1 MERLLLLR
9 LVFLKILNGCIQKSE
24 DGNPVM
30 YCSFYGI
37 TEKPFS
43 ITPDP
48 KFLYLGKTHK
58 EAFAHLLYG
67 IRERGGFIVVTGEIG
82 AGKTTLC
89 RGLLSHLDED
99 TLVAFIFNPTLSAL
113 ELLKSINEDFGIPS
127 KGTTKKELIDE
138 LNRFLL
144 DKRKEGKNTVLI
156 IDESQSLD
164 GEVLEQVRLL
174 SNLETETEKLLQII
188 LIGQPEFRHILEQPR
203 LLQLNQRVTVRYHL
217 KALSRE
223 ETAEY
228 IYHRLSVIDG
238 TDKIFFTPEALKKI
252 WRSTRGVPRLIN
264 VLCDR
269 ALLAGY
275 GKKKKHIDGQIID
288 QARKEVTGRSA
299 WAGYSNFFRTVRN
312 GLVPVSLM
320 GIFLVLLVIG
330 LREYLGEGRRA
341 EGDKPSREHV
351 ATSDEAPV
359 PSSTDPVSSP
369 PSGPSSDDL
378 APASGHTDDAGAL
391 ARASSNPH
399 AIASSLEPSPQEAAL
414 TEQTEV
420 SREAAGSR
428 RRDATPTPGP
438 GEETSLQGASLDNAV
453 EVASAAGEME
463 ERVLRAFYS
472 KTLLETREEAFLAVV
487 RKWGSGVSSEEEKQL
502 YGAAP
507 DLYKAAKALRFQCL
521 RFRGNINRVRALD
534 LPVLLEL
541 RLGETMTKR
550 YVALL
555 AFDGAYGKIAPP
567 LPDDSSL
574 VPLDVLESLW
584 FGTAY
589 ALWRDVWGGRR
600 YLAKGMKGGIVEDL
614 QSSLKDLGYYRQKPS
629 GVFDEKTADAVGAF
643 QRDHLLD
650 EDGILGPQT
659 RIVLYQALKR
669 FQMPTL
675 GGAF

>member
-1 MERLLLLR
+1 
-9 LVFLKILNGCIQKSE
+9 
-24 DGNPVM
+24 M

-37 TEKPFS
+37 AEKPFS

-89 RGLLSHLDED
+89 RALLSHLDED

-138 LNRFLL
+138 LNQFLL

-164 GEVLEQVRLL
+164 GEVLEQIRLL

-188 LIGQPEFRHILEQPR
+188 LVGQPEFRHILERPR

-217 KALSRE
+217 KALSPE
-223 ETAEY
+223 ETVEY
-228 IYHRLSVIDG
+228 VHHRLSVIDG
-238 TDKIFFTPEALKKI
+238 ADKVFFSPEALKKI
-252 WRSTRGVPRLIN
+252 WRYTRGVPRLIN

-275 GKKKKHIDGQIID
+275 GKKKKHINGQIID

-299 WAGYSNFFRTVRN
+299 WAGSSNFFRTMRS
-312 GLVPVSLM
+312 GLVPASLL
-320 GIFLVLLVIG
+320 GIFLVLLLIG
-330 LREYLGEGRRA
+330 LRDYLGEGRRA

-359 PSSTDPVSSP
+359 PFSTDPVSSP
-369 PSGPSSDDL
+369 PSGPTSDDL
-378 APASGHTDDAGAL
+378 APASSHTDDVGAL

-399 AIASSLEPSPQEAAL
+399 AIASSLEPSPQEAA
-414 TEQTEV
+414 
-420 SREAAGSR
+420 A
-428 RRDATPTPGP
+428 
-438 GEETSLQGASLDNAV
+438 LQGASLGEEV
-453 EVASAAGEME
+453 EVAGAAGEME

-487 RKWGSGVSSEEEKQL
+487 RKWGSGFSSEEEKQL

-507 DLYKAAKALRFQCL
+507 DLYKAAKALGFQCL
-521 RFRGNINRVRALD
+521 RFRGNINRVRVLD

-541 RLGETMTKR
+541 RLGEAMTKR

-555 AFDGAYGKIAPP
+555 AFEGAYGKIAPP

-574 VPLDVLESLW
+574 VPLEVVESLW
-584 FGTAY
+584 YGTAY
-589 ALWRDVWGGRR
+589 ALWKDAWGGRR
-600 YLAKGMKGGIVEDL
+600 YLAKGMKGGTVGDL

-643 QRDHLLD
+643 QRDHFLD

-675 GGAF
+675 GGASQR

>member
-1 MERLLLLR
+1 
-9 LVFLKILNGCIQKSE
+9 
-24 DGNPVM
+24 M

-138 LNRFLL
+138 LNQFLL

-217 KALSRE
+217 GALSPE

-228 IYHRLSVIDG
+228 VHHRLSVIDG
-238 TDKIFFTPEALKKI
+238 ADKVFFSPEALKKI
-252 WRSTRGVPRLIN
+252 WRYTRGVPRLIN

-275 GKKKKHIDGQIID
+275 GKKKKQIDGRIID

-299 WAGYSNFFRTVRN
+299 WAGPSNFLRTMRS
-312 GLVPVSLM
+312 GLVPALLL
-320 GIFLVLLVIG
+320 GIFLVLLLMG
-330 LREYLGEGRRA
+330 LRDYLGEDRRA
-341 EGDKPSREHV
+341 EGDKSSQQHV

-359 PSSTDPVSSP
+359 PSPDEATPVSS
-369 PSGPSSDDL
+369 
-378 APASGHTDDAGAL
+378 HTDDVGAL

-399 AIASSLEPSPQEAAL
+399 AIATSLEPSPQEAAL

-420 SREAAGSR
+420 SRDAEGSR
-428 RRDATPTPGP
+428 RSDGSPPSGP
-438 GEETSLQGASLDNAV
+438 GEEAPLQGASLGEAA
-453 EVASAAGEME
+453 EVTSAAGDME
-463 ERVLRAFYS
+463 ERVLRSFYS

-487 RKWGSGVSSEEEKQL
+487 RKWGSGVSSKEEKQI
-502 YGAAP
+502 YDAAP
-507 DLYKAAKALRFQCL
+507 DLYKAAKALGFQCL

-541 RLGETMTKR
+541 RLGKTMTKR

-555 AFDGAYGKIAPP
+555 AFEGAYGRIAPP
-567 LPDDSSL
+567 LPDGSSL
-574 VPLDVLESLW
+574 VPLSVLEPLW
-584 FGTAY
+584 YGTAY

-600 YLAKGMKGGIVEDL
+600 YLAKGMKGKTVEDL
-614 QSSLKDLGYYRQKPS
+614 QSSLKELGYYGQKPS
-629 GVFDEKTADAVGAF
+629 GVFDQKTVDAVGAF
-643 QRDHLLD
+643 QRDHFLD

-659 RIVLYQALKR
+659 RIVIYQALKR

-675 GGAF
+675 GGEAL

>member
-1 MERLLLLR
+1 
-9 LVFLKILNGCIQKSE
+9 
-24 DGNPVM
+24 M

-48 KFLYLGKTHK
+48 RFLYLGKTHK

-127 KGTTKKELIDE
+127 KGATKKELIDE
-138 LNRFLL
+138 LNQFLL
-144 DKRKEGKNTVLI
+144 AKRKEGKNTVLI

-164 GEVLEQVRLL
+164 GEVLEQIRLL

-188 LIGQPEFRHILEQPR
+188 LMGQPEFRHILEQPR

-217 KALSRE
+217 QALSRE

-228 IYHRLSVIDG
+228 IHHRLSVIDG
-238 TDKIFFTPEALKKI
+238 TEKVFFTPEALKKI

-275 GKKKKHIDGQIID
+275 GKKKKQIDGQIID

-299 WAGYSNFFRTVRN
+299 WAGPSNFFRTVRS
-312 GLVPVSLM
+312 GLVPALLL

-330 LREYLGEGRRA
+330 LRDYLGEGRSVQA
-341 EGDKPSREHV
+341 EKSSQAHV
-351 ATSDEAPV
+351 ATSNEAPV
-359 PSSTDPVSSP
+359 PSLTDPVSSP
-369 PSGPSSDDL
+369 SSGPPPDDL
-378 APASGHTDDAGAL
+378 APASSPPDDAGAL
-391 ARASSNPH
+391 ARASSNPP
-399 AIASSLEPSPQEAAL
+399 AVSPSLESSP
-414 TEQTEV
+414 
-420 SREAAGSR
+420 
-428 RRDATPTPGP
+428 PGP
-438 GEETSLQGASLDNAV
+438 GEEASREGASLDEAV

-463 ERVLRAFYS
+463 ERVFDAFYS

-487 RKWGSGVSSEEEKQL
+487 REWGSGVSSEEEKQL
-502 YGAAP
+502 YDAAP
-507 DLYKAAKALRFQCL
+507 DLYKAAEALGFQCL
-521 RFRGNINRVRALD
+521 HFRGNINRVRALN

-541 RLGETMTKR
+541 RLGRTMAKR
-550 YVALL
+550 YVAFL
-555 AFDGAYGKIAPP
+555 AFEGAYGRIAPP
-567 LPDDSSL
+567 LPDGSSL
-574 VPLDVLESLW
+574 VSLEVLESLW

-589 ALWRDVWGGRR
+589 ALWKDVWGERR
-600 YLAKGMKGGIVEDL
+600 YLAKGMKGGSVGNL
-614 QSSLKDLGYYRQKPS
+614 QSSLKDLGYCREKPS
-629 GVFDEKTADAVGAF
+629 GVFDGRTEDAVRAF
-643 QRDHLLD
+643 QRDHFLE

-659 RIVLYQALKR
+659 RIVLYQALKH
-669 FQMPTL
+669 FPMPTL
-675 GGAF
+675 GGAL

>member
-1 MERLLLLR
+1 
-9 LVFLKILNGCIQKSE
+9 
-24 DGNPVM
+24 M

-89 RGLLSHLDED
+89 RALLSHLDED

-138 LNRFLL
+138 LNQFLL

-217 KALSRE
+217 KALSPD

-228 IYHRLSVIDG
+228 VHHRLSVIDG
-238 TDKIFFTPEALKKI
+238 TDKVFFAPEALKKI
-252 WRSTRGVPRLIN
+252 WRYTRGVPRLIN

-275 GKKKKHIDGQIID
+275 GKKKKNIDGSIID
-288 QARKEVTGRSA
+288 QARKEVTGRSL
-299 WAGYSNFFRTVRN
+299 WAGSSNFFRTVRN
-312 GLVPVSLM
+312 GLVPALLL
-320 GIFLVLLVIG
+320 GIFLVLLLIG
-330 LREYLGEGRRA
+330 LRDYRGEVRRA
-341 EGDKPSREHV
+341 EGDKPSQEHI
-351 ATSDEAPV
+351 ATLDEARV
-359 PSSTDPVSSP
+359 TSSTDPVSSP
-369 PSGPSSDDL
+369 PSSPPSDDL
-378 APASGHTDDAGAL
+378 ATASGLPDGLGAL

-399 AIASSLEPSPQEAAL
+399 AIALPPPA
-414 TEQTEV
+414 
-420 SREAAGSR
+420 
-428 RRDATPTPGP
+428 P
-438 GEETSLQGASLDNAV
+438 GEEASLQGTSSGEAV
-453 EVASAAGEME
+453 EVAGAAGEME
-463 ERVLRAFYS
+463 ERVLDALYS

-487 RKWGSGVSSEEEKQL
+487 RKWGGSGVSSEEERQL
-502 YGAAP
+502 YNAAP
-507 DLYKAAKALRFQCL
+507 DLYKAAKILGFECL

-555 AFDGAYGKIAPP
+555 AFEGDYGKIAPP
-567 LPDDSSL
+567 LPDDTSL
-574 VPLDVLESLW
+574 VPLDVLEPLW

-600 YLAKGMKGGIVEDL
+600 YLAKGMKGGIVGDL
-614 QSSLKDLGYYRQKPS
+614 QSSLKALGYYEQKPS
-629 GVFDEKTADAVGAF
+629 GVFDDKTADAVGAF
-643 QRDHLLD
+643 QRDHFLD

-669 FQMPTL
+669 FEMPTL

>member
-1 MERLLLLR
+1 
-9 LVFLKILNGCIQKSE
+9 
-24 DGNPVM
+24 M

-127 KGTTKKELIDE
+127 QGTTKKELIDE

-156 IDESQSLD
+156 IDEAQSLD
-164 GEVLEQVRLL
+164 EEVLEQIRLL

-188 LIGQPEFRHILEQPR
+188 LIGQPEFRHILEQAH

-217 KALSRE
+217 RALSQE

-228 IYHRLSVIDG
+228 IHHRLSVIDG
-238 TDKIFFTPEALKKI
+238 EGKVFFSPEALKKI
-252 WRSTRGVPRLIN
+252 WRYTRGVPRLIN

-275 GKKKKHIDGQIID
+275 GKRKKTIDGQMID

-299 WAGYSNFFRTVRN
+299 WAGPLQFARTIRR
-312 GLVPVSLM
+312 GLVPASLLGM
-320 GIFLVLLVIG
+320 FLVLLVIG
-330 LREYLGEGRRA
+330 FRDYLGEGGRTQGESPGRQDVIASEEGTAPPPTPSKSSGSPSEGLAQTSGHVDGAEIPARAPLNAEAMVASFGPTPREADMTERA
-341 EGDKPSREHV
+341 EAGGKGEAAQRPDVPLTSRTAEEV
-351 ATSDEAPV
+351 PV
-359 PSSTDPVSSP
+359 PG
-369 PSGPSSDDL
+369 GP
-378 APASGHTDDAGAL
+378 
-391 ARASSNPH
+391 
-399 AIASSLEPSPQEAAL
+399 
-414 TEQTEV
+414 
-420 SREAAGSR
+420 AAG
-428 RRDATPTPGP
+428 PTPGP
-438 GEETSLQGASLDNAV
+438 GSTGEEKREIRESI
-453 EVASAAGEME
+453 
-463 ERVLRAFYS
+463 LRSFYG
-472 KTLLETREEAFLAVV
+472 KTLLETREEAFLAVLQ
-487 RKWGSGVSSEEEKQL
+487 RWGSGASAEEELQL
-502 YGAAP
+502 YRDAP
-507 DLYKAAKALRFQCL
+507 DLYKAARALGFQCL
-521 RFRGNINRVRALD
+521 RFRGNINHVRALN
-534 LPVLLEL
+534 LPALLEL
-541 RLGETMTKR
+541 RLGESMTKR

-555 AFDGAYGKIAPP
+555 GFEGSSVRIVPSLRDG
-567 LPDDSSL
+567 SSL

-584 FGTAY
+584 YGTAY
-589 ALWRDVWGGRR
+589 VLWRDVWGGRR
-600 YLAKGMKGGIVEDL
+600 YLAEGMKGGTVGQL
-614 QSSLKDLGYYRQKPS
+614 QTSLQDLGYYKLKPN
-629 GVFDEKTADAVGAF
+629 GVYDEKTAEAVMAF
-643 QRDHLLD
+643 QRDHFLE

-659 RIVLYQALKR
+659 RIAIYQALKR
-669 FQMPTL
+669 FPMPTL
-675 GGAF
+675 GGAS

>member
-1 MERLLLLR
+1 
-9 LVFLKILNGCIQKSE
+9 
-24 DGNPVM
+24 M

-37 TEKPFS
+37 AEKPFS

-138 LNRFLL
+138 LNQFLL
-144 DKRKEGKNTVLI
+144 DKRQEGKNTVLI

-217 KALSRE
+217 RALSQE

-228 IYHRLSVIDG
+228 IHHRLSVIDG
-238 TDKIFFTPEALKKI
+238 ADKIFFSPEALKKI
-252 WRSTRGVPRLIN
+252 WRYTRGVPRLIN

-275 GKKKKHIDGQIID
+275 GKKKKQIDGRIID
-288 QARKEVTGRSA
+288 QARKEVTGRTA
-299 WAGYSNFFRTVRN
+299 WAGPSNFFRTVRS
-312 GLVPVSLM
+312 GLVPALLL

-330 LREYLGEGRRA
+330 FRDYLREDRRA
-341 EGDKPSREHV
+341 EGDKPSQKHV
-351 ATSDEAPV
+351 ATSDEAPI
-359 PSSTDPVSSP
+359 PSSEDST
-369 PSGPSSDDL
+369 
-378 APASGHTDDAGAL
+378 PASSHTDDVGAL

-399 AIASSLEPSPQEAAL
+399 AIATSLEPSPQEAAL

-420 SREAAGSR
+420 SRDAEDSR
-428 RRDATPTPGP
+428 RSDAPPPSGP
-438 GEETSLQGASLDNAV
+438 GEEALLQGASLGEAV
-453 EVASAAGEME
+453 EVTSPAGEME
-463 ERVLRAFYS
+463 ERVLSAFYS

-487 RKWGSGVSSEEEKQL
+487 RKWGSGFSSEEEEQL
-502 YGAAP
+502 YDAAP
-507 DLYKAAKALRFQCL
+507 DLFKAAKALGFQCL

-555 AFDGAYGKIAPP
+555 AFEGAYGRIAPP
-567 LPDDSSL
+567 LPDGSSL
-574 VPLDVLESLW
+574 VPMGVLEPLW
-584 FGTAY
+584 YGTAY

-600 YLAKGMKGGIVEDL
+600 YLAKGMKGGTVEDL

-629 GVFDEKTADAVGAF
+629 GVFDQKTADAVGAF
-643 QRDHLLD
+643 QRDHFLD

-659 RIVLYQALKR
+659 RIVIYQALKR

-675 GGAF
+675 GGEAL

>member
-1 MERLLLLR
+1 
-9 LVFLKILNGCIQKSE
+9 
-24 DGNPVM
+24 M

-37 TEKPFS
+37 AEKPFS

-89 RGLLSHLDED
+89 RALLSHLDED
-99 TLVAFIFNPTLSAL
+99 PLVAFIFNPTLSAL

-127 KGTTKKELIDE
+127 QGTTKKELIDE
-138 LNRFLL
+138 LNQFLL
-144 DKRKEGKNTVLI
+144 DKRKEGKNPVLI

-164 GEVLEQVRLL
+164 GEVLEQIRLL

-188 LIGQPEFRHILEQPR
+188 LVGQPEFRHILEQPR

-223 ETAEY
+223 ETVEY
-228 IYHRLSVIDG
+228 IHHRLSVIDG
-238 TDKIFFTPEALKKI
+238 ADKVFFSPEALKKI
-252 WRSTRGVPRLIN
+252 WRFTRGVPRLIN

-288 QARKEVTGRSA
+288 QARKEITGRSA
-299 WAGYSNFFRTVRN
+299 WAGPLNFLRTMRR
-312 GLVPVSLM
+312 GLVPAS
-320 GIFLVLLVIG
+320 LLVMFLILLVFG
-330 LREYLGEGRRA
+330 LRDYFGEGRRA
-341 EGDKPSREHV
+341 EGDKPSQEHV
-351 ATSDEAPV
+351 ATSDKAPV
-359 PSSTDPVSSP
+359 PLSADPVSSL
-369 PSGPSSDDL
+369 PSGTPSDAL
-378 APASGHTDDAGAL
+378 APVSGHPDDGERAL
-391 ARASSNPH
+391 ARASTNPD
-399 AIASSLEPSPQEAAL
+399 AVASSLEPSPQGAAV
-414 TEQTEV
+414 TQQTEV
-420 SREAAGSR
+420 SGAAEGSR
-428 RRDATPTPGP
+428 RRDGPPPPGP
-438 GEETSLQGASLDNAV
+438 GDEASLHGASLDEVV
-453 EVASAAGEME
+453 EVAGATGEME
-463 ERVLRAFYS
+463 ERVLHAFYS

-487 RKWGSGVSSEEEKQL
+487 RQWGSGVSSEEEKRL

-507 DLYKAAKALRFQCL
+507 DLYKAARTLGFQCL

-534 LPVLLEL
+534 LPALLEL
-541 RLGETMTKR
+541 RLGKTMTKR

-555 AFDGAYGKIAPP
+555 AFEGTYGKIAPT
-567 LPDDSSL
+567 LPDGSSL
-574 VPLDVLESLW
+574 VPLSVLEPLW
-584 FGTAY
+584 YGTAY
-589 ALWRDVWGGRR
+589 VLWRDVWGGRR
-600 YLAKGMKGGIVEDL
+600 YLAKGMKGGIVGDL
-614 QSSLKDLGYYRQKPS
+614 QSSLKDLGYYKQKPS
-629 GVFDEKTADAVGAF
+629 GVFDGKTVDAVRAF
-643 QRDHLLD
+643 QRDHFLD

-675 GGAF
+675 VGAS

>member
-1 MERLLLLR
+1 
-9 LVFLKILNGCIQKSE
+9 
-24 DGNPVM
+24 M

-89 RGLLSHLDED
+89 RGLLRHLDKD

-217 KALSRE
+217 KALSQE

-228 IYHRLSVIDG
+228 VHHRLSVIDG
-238 TDKIFFTPEALKKI
+238 ADKVFFSPEALKKI
-252 WRSTRGVPRLIN
+252 WRYTRGVPRLIN

-275 GKKKKHIDGQIID
+275 GKKKKHIDGRIID

-299 WAGYSNFFRTVRN
+299 WAGSSNFLRTMRS
-312 GLVPVSLM
+312 GLVPALLL
-320 GIFLVLLVIG
+320 GIFLVLLLTG
-330 LREYLGEGRRA
+330 LRDYLGEGRRA
-341 EGDKPSREHV
+341 EGDNPSRELV

-359 PSSTDPVSSP
+359 PSSTDPVSTA
-369 PSGPSSDDL
+369 PSGPPSDAL
-378 APASGHTDDAGAL
+378 APVSGPPDDVGAL

-399 AIASSLEPSPQEAAL
+399 AIASSLEPSPQE
-414 TEQTEV
+414 
-420 SREAAGSR
+420 EA
-428 RRDATPTPGP
+428 PL
-438 GEETSLQGASLDNAV
+438 EGASLG
-453 EVASAAGEME
+453 EAAEGSGATGEMK
-463 ERVLRAFYS
+463 ERVLNAFYS
-472 KTLLETREEAFLAVV
+472 RTLLETREEAFLAIV
-487 RKWGSGVSSEEEKQL
+487 RQWGSGLSSEEEKQL
-502 YGAAP
+502 YDAAP
-507 DLYKAAKALRFQCL
+507 DLYKAAKALGFQCL
-521 RFRGNINRVRALD
+521 RFRGNINRIRALD
-534 LPVLLEL
+534 LPSLLEL
-541 RLGETMTKR
+541 RLGEAMTKR

-555 AFDGAYGKIAPP
+555 AFEGGYGKIAPP
-567 LPDDSSL
+567 LPDGSSL
-574 VPLDVLESLW
+574 VPLGVLEPLW
-584 FGTAY
+584 YGTAY
-589 ALWRDVWGGRR
+589 VLWRDVWGGVT
-600 YLAKGMKGGIVEDL
+600 YLAKGMKGEAVGDL
-614 QSSLKDLGYYRQKPS
+614 QSSLKELGYYEPKPT
-629 GVFDEKTADAVGAF
+629 GVYDGKTADAVSAF
-643 QRDHLLD
+643 QRDHFLD

-659 RIVLYQALKR
+659 RIVLYQVLKSFR
-669 FQMPTL
+669 MPTL
-675 GGAF
+675 GGAL

>member
-1 MERLLLLR
+1 
-9 LVFLKILNGCIQKSE
+9 
-24 DGNPVM
+24 M

-99 TLVAFIFNPTLSAL
+99 TLVAFIFNPTLSAF

-138 LNRFLL
+138 LNQFLL

-217 KALSRE
+217 KALSPE

-228 IYHRLSVIDG
+228 VHHRLSVIDG
-238 TDKIFFTPEALKKI
+238 TDKVFFSPEALKKI
-252 WRSTRGVPRLIN
+252 WRFTRGVPRLIN

-269 ALLAGY
+269 AMLAGY

-299 WAGYSNFFRTVRN
+299 WTGASNFFRTMRS
-312 GLVPVSLM
+312 GLVPASLL

-330 LREYLGEGRRA
+330 LRDYLGEGQRA
-341 EGDKPSREHV
+341 EGDNPFQEHV
-351 ATSDEAPV
+351 ATSDEGPV

-369 PSGPSSDDL
+369 PSGPSQDDL
-378 APASGHTDDAGAL
+378 APASSHTHDVGAL
-391 ARASSNPH
+391 ALASSKPH
-399 AIASSLEPSPQEAAL
+399 GVATSLELFPPE
-414 TEQTEV
+414 
-420 SREAAGSR
+420 
-428 RRDATPTPGP
+428 P
-438 GEETSLQGASLDNAV
+438 GEEASLQGASLGEAA
-453 EVASAAGEME
+453 EVAGAAGEME

-487 RKWGSGVSSEEEKQL
+487 RTWGSGVSNEEEKEL
-502 YGAAP
+502 YSAAP
-507 DLYKAAKALRFQCL
+507 DLYKAAKALGFECL

-555 AFDGAYGKIAPP
+555 AFEGAYGKIAPP
-567 LPDDSSL
+567 LPDGTAL
-574 VPLDVLESLW
+574 VPLEVLEPLW

-600 YLAKGMKGGIVEDL
+600 YLTTGMKGGIVEDL

-629 GVFDEKTADAVGAF
+629 GIFDAKTADAVGAF
-643 QRDHLLD
+643 QRDNFLD

>member
-359 PSSTDPVSSP
+359 PSLTDPVSSP

-378 APASGHTDDAGAL
+378 APASSHTDDAGAL

-399 AIASSLEPSPQEAAL
+399 AIASSLEPSP
-414 TEQTEV
+414 
-420 SREAAGSR
+420 
-428 RRDATPTPGP
+428 PGL

-487 RKWGSGVSSEEEKQL
+487 RKWGSGFSSEEEKEL
-502 YGAAP
+502 YTAAP
-507 DLYKAAKALRFQCL
+507 DLYKAAKALGFQCL

-534 LPVLLEL
+534 LPVLLEM

-555 AFDGAYGKIAPP
+555 AFEGDYGKIAPP
-567 LPDDSSL
+567 LPDGTAL
-574 VPLDVLESLW
+574 VPLDVLEPLW

-589 ALWRDVWGGRR
+589 ALWRDAWGGRR
-600 YLAKGMKGGIVEDL
+600 YLTTGMKGGIVEDL

-629 GVFDEKTADAVGAF
+629 GVFDTKTAEAVGAF
-643 QRDHLLD
+643 QRDHFLD

-669 FQMPTL
+669 FEMPTL

>member
-1 MERLLLLR
+1 
-9 LVFLKILNGCIQKSE
+9 
-24 DGNPVM
+24 M

-138 LNRFLL
+138 LNEFLL
-144 DKRKEGKNTVLI
+144 EKRKEGKNTVLI

-217 KALSRE
+217 KALSQE

-228 IYHRLSVIDG
+228 IHHRLSVIDG
-238 TDKIFFTPEALKKI
+238 TDKVFFTPEALKKL
-252 WRSTRGVPRLIN
+252 WRYTRGVPRLIN

-275 GKKKKHIDGQIID
+275 GKKKKHIDGKIID
-288 QARKEVTGRSA
+288 QVRREVTGRSA
-299 WAGYSNFFRTVRN
+299 WAGSSDFFRTMRA
-312 GLVPVSLM
+312 GLVPALLL
-320 GIFLVLLVIG
+320 GIFLVLLVMG
-330 LREYLGEGRRA
+330 LRDYLGQGRRA
-341 EGDKPSREHV
+341 EGDKPSRERV
-351 ATSDEAPV
+351 AISGEAPV
-359 PSSTDPVSSP
+359 PSSTDPASSP
-369 PSGPSSDDL
+369 PSGPLSDEP
-378 APASGHTDDAGAL
+378 APASSHTDDVGAL

-399 AIASSLEPSPQEAAL
+399 GIASSLESSPKGADVTKK
-414 TEQTEV
+414 TE
-420 SREAAGSR
+420 GSR
-428 RRDATPTPGP
+428 QRDGTPPPGP
-438 GEETSLQGASLDNAV
+438 VEEAPLQGASLGEAV
-453 EVASAAGEME
+453 EVAGAAGEME
-463 ERVLRAFYS
+463 ERVLDAFYS
-472 KTLLETREEAFLAVV
+472 RTLLETREEAFLAIV
-487 RKWGSGVSSEEEKQL
+487 RQWGSGLSSEKEEQL

-507 DLYKAAKALRFQCL
+507 DLYKAAKALGFQCL

-541 RLGETMTKR
+541 RMGETMTKR
-550 YVALL
+550 YLALL
-555 AFDGAYGKIAPP
+555 AFEGAYARIAPP
-567 LPDDSSL
+567 LPDGSSL
-574 VPLDVLESLW
+574 LSLDVLESLW
-584 FGTAY
+584 YGTAY
-589 ALWRDVWGGRR
+589 ALWRDVWGGRP
-600 YLAKGMKGGIVEDL
+600 YLAKGMKGGTIGDL
-614 QSSLKDLGYYRQKPS
+614 QSSLKELGYYNQKPS

-643 QRDHLLD
+643 QRDHFLD

-675 GGAF
+675 GGAL

>member
-1 MERLLLLR
+1 
-9 LVFLKILNGCIQKSE
+9 
-24 DGNPVM
+24 M

-138 LNRFLL
+138 LNQFLL

-217 KALSRE
+217 KALSQE

-228 IYHRLSVIDG
+228 IHHRLSVIDG
-238 TDKIFFTPEALKKI
+238 TDKVFFTPEALKKI

-299 WAGYSNFFRTVRN
+299 WAGSSNFFRTVRS
-312 GLVPVSLM
+312 GLVPASLL

-330 LREYLGEGRRA
+330 LRDYLGEGRRGGGRQA
-341 EGDKPSREHV
+341 LPGACRDLGRGPCPVFDRPGFLPPFRSALGRPCAGIESHGRCGGSCPCFLESRCGLALTRIFPEGSGRHGTDRRQRRNSTGHASWPRGRGVPPGRIVGRSRGSGECRGRDGRAGLSRFLFQDTPGDERRGLSRCCAKVGFRGFQRGRETALRCRPGPVQGGQGPGIPMSSFSGEHQSRPRSGSSRL
-351 ATSDEAPV
+351 AGIEAGRDHDEALRGPARLRRGLRK
-359 PSSTDPVSSP
+359 DCP
-369 PSGPSSDDL
+369 PPAGRFLSRTSGR
-378 APASGHTDDAGAL
+378 AGVL
-391 ARASSNPH
+391 VVRN
-399 AIASSLEPSPQEAAL
+399 
-414 TEQTEV
+414 
-420 SREAAGSR
+420 R
-428 RRDATPTPGP
+428 
-438 GEETSLQGASLDNAV
+438 
-453 EVASAAGEME
+453 
-463 ERVLRAFYS
+463 LRA
-472 KTLLETREEAFLAVV
+472 LE
-487 RKWGSGVSSEEEKQL
+487 G
-502 YGAAP
+502 
-507 DLYKAAKALRFQCL
+507 C
-521 RFRGNINRVRALD
+521 
-534 LPVLLEL
+534 
-541 RLGETMTKR
+541 M
-550 YVALL
+550 
-555 AFDGAYGKIAPP
+555 
-567 LPDDSSL
+567 
-574 VPLDVLESLW
+574 
-584 FGTAY
+584 
-589 ALWRDVWGGRR
+589 GR
-600 YLAKGMKGGIVEDL
+600 
-614 QSSLKDLGYYRQKPS
+614 
-629 GVFDEKTADAVGAF
+629 
-643 QRDHLLD
+643 
-650 EDGILGPQT
+650 EDGIWQ
-659 RIVLYQALKR
+659 RE
-669 FQMPTL
+669 
-675 GGAF
+675 